1 MTPPKLILILSEN
14 WTLVPPNDLRSLV
27 RMALDAEDAGF
38 DAVMVSEHVVLGSS
52 SGRSGQPENPRDY
65 ALPENQDPRT
75 PWPSSLLLLA
85 AVAAATERIR
95 LVAGAVIPPLRHPLL
110 LAKEL
115 ATLDLLSEGRLVVQ
129 PTVSWHRDEYEALG
143 VPYRERGER
152 LDEHLAA
159 WRSVWAMSPASFEG
173 RHYRFTDVFLEPKP
187 FRSEGPPLWFGG
199 SACTTASSTG
209 WWPTGADSIPSDA
222 RPRTTSI
229 VCARRWRRPGAVST
243 ISRWWAAR
251 GARSAMPAAWPTW
264 GKPWQRP
271 RRSSKRA
278 SPRSA
283 SSHRSSPTI
292 RLPWVRCVGTSSRAS
307 QH

>member
-1 MTPPKLILILSEN
+1 M
-14 WTLVPPNDLRSLV
+14 PPNDLRSLV

-95 LVAGAVIPPLRHPLL
+95 LVAGAVYPTASSSAAPGEGARDARPALRRPSRRAADGQLAPRRVRGAGRPLPGARRAARRAPGRVAKRLGDEPGVPRGSALPVHRRLPRTEALPLRGAAPLV
-110 LAKEL
+110 
-115 ATLDLLSEGRLVVQ
+115 R
-129 PTVSWHRDEYEALG
+129 
-143 VPYRERGER
+143 
-152 LDEHLAA
+152 
-159 WRSVWAMSPASFEG
+159 
-173 RHYRFTDVFLEPKP
+173 
-187 FRSEGPPLWFGG
+187 GG

-209 WWPTGADSIPSDA
+209 WWPTGADSIPLDG

-283 SSHRSSPTI
+283 SNHRSSPTI
-292 RLPWVRCVGTSSRAS
+292 RLPWVRCIRDIVARVSALTA
-307 QH
+307 